1 MLDLSN
7 VDKRTNIP
15 TEIPRS
21 ILGTIAAAVMGLAR
35 RAGSSLHHHPMPEL
49 REVSREWRRSRAGV

>member
-1 MLDLSN
+1 MLDLSS
-7 VDKRTNIP
+7 VDKRTDTR

-21 ILGTIAAAVMGLAR
+21 VLGTIAAAVAGLAR

-49 REVSREWRRSRAGV
+49 REVSREWRRSRGGG

>member
-7 VDKRTNIP
+7 VHKRP
-15 TEIPRS
+15 ESRRS
-21 ILGTIAAAVMGLAR
+21 VLETIAAAFIGLAR

-49 REVSREWRRSRAGV
+49 REVSREWRRSRAGA

>member
-7 VDKRTNIP
+7 VHKRTEEQ
-15 TEIPRS
+15 TQIPRTV
-21 ILGTIAAAVMGLAR
+21 LETIAAAFIGLAR

-49 REVSREWRRSRAGV
+49 REVSREWRRSRAGA

>member
-1 MLDLSN
+1 
-7 VDKRTNIP
+7 VDNRADNR

-21 ILGTIAAAVMGLAR
+21 LLGTIAAAFLGLAR

-49 REVSREWRRSRAGV
+49 REVSREWRRSRAGA

>member
-1 MLDLSN
+1 VHKN
-7 VDKRTNIP
+7 R
-15 TEIPRS
+15 RS
-21 ILGTIAAAVMGLAR
+21 VLGTIAAAFVGLAR